1 MSNLLTDESRSIE
14 SVKMTDQMRHDIVLY
29 KHKLIS
35 KEELLNKYPNLDIVL
50 SLVEEEVNQNFK
62 KNYEEFLKYIKEQV
76 RGDIISH
83 FLTLLGPILAYN
95 QLLLNAPYIAY
106 VKPSYHLSK
115 FIADEITHAFGNSNN
130 KMDKVSKIIFII
142 IFTGIFASYGQS
154 LQWAFWYGKEAYP
167 ILILRIRAL
176 MNDTFNTL
184 LTELSIHKQKIQG
197 EAVGIFFGLF
207 SGTTGENT
215 KRKLLELFSS
225 ISIVAT
231 SYTLALLKTDG
242 ADLDVKD
249 IKDIPDGKEIYDEY
263 KKIKPHFKQED
274 HISSFTLLTV
284 SDIHTLT
291 KNFTK
296 VSNIGMELVLYEQSP
311 IEKYSKILSLIQ
323 ELQVIYENPETTI
336 ASSMTSLI
344 AYKALE
350 ISPDITSLIDLNQL
364 VENGKIIDNRVNDN
378 LRLMRNDIEYYTT
391 KIGQSWN
398 SRSLFLPKGKE
409 VHTLFIGHPYS
420 PTVKL
425 ETIGINVV
433 DYMLFSIILLSLVLF
448 FRRNLKKERGPRI
461 EVLDQRIRRH
471 RK

>member
-1 MSNLLTDESRSIE
+1 MSNLLTHNEDIPF
-14 SVKMTDQMRHDIVLY
+14 TADMRYNVTLY
-29 KHKLIS
+29 KNKLIT
-35 KEELLNKYPNLDIVL
+35 KEELLKKYPNLDIVL

-62 KNYEEFLKYIKEQV
+62 KNYEEFLKYIKDQIK
-76 RGDIISH
+76 GDIFSH
-83 FLTLLGPILAYN
+83 FLTILGPILAYN

-106 VKPSYHLSK
+106 VAPSYQLSK
-115 FIADEITHAFGNSNN
+115 FIANEITHAFGKSNN
-130 KMDKVSKIIFII
+130 KMHQVSRIIFII
-142 IFTGIFASYGQS
+142 IFTGIFASYCQS

-207 SGTTGENT
+207 SGKTGENT
-215 KRKLLELFSS
+215 KRKLLDLFNS

-249 IKDIPDGKEIYDEY
+249 IKGITDGEEIYDEY

-274 HISSFTLLTV
+274 YISTFSLVTV

-296 VSNIGMELVLYEQSP
+296 ISNIGMELMLYEQSP

-323 ELQVIYENPETTI
+323 ELQVIYENPSTNV

-344 AYKALE
+344 ADKALE
-350 ISPDITSLIDLNQL
+350 IAPEITSLIDFNQL
-364 VENGKIIDNRVNDN
+364 VENGRIIDNRVNDN
-378 LRLMRNDIEYYTT
+378 LRLMRNDIEYYTN

-398 SRSLFLPKGKE
+398 SRTLFLPKGKE
-409 VHTLFIGHPYS
+409 VHTLFIGQSYS
-420 PTVKL
+420 PTVNI
-425 ETIGINVV
+425 ETIGINVI
-433 DYMLFSIILLSLVLF
+433 DYMLLSMFLLSLFLF

-461 EVLDQRIRRH
+461 EVIDQRIRRN

>member
-1 MSNLLTDESRSIE
+1 MSNLLTHNEDIPF
-14 SVKMTDQMRHDIVLY
+14 TADMRYNVTLY
-29 KHKLIS
+29 KNKLIT
-35 KEELLNKYPNLDIVL
+35 KEELLKKYPNLDIVL
-50 SLVEEEVNQNFK
+50 SLVQEEVNQNFK
-62 KNYEEFLKYIKEQV
+62 KNYEEFLKYIKDQIK
-76 RGDIISH
+76 GDIFSH
-83 FLTLLGPILAYN
+83 FLTILGPILAYN
-95 QLLLNAPYIAY
+95 QLLLDAPYIAY
-106 VKPSYHLSK
+106 VAPSYQLSK
-115 FIADEITHAFGNSNN
+115 FIADEITHAFGKSKN
-130 KMDKVSKIIFII
+130 KMHQVSRIIFII
-142 IFTGIFASYGQS
+142 IFTGIFASYCQS

-207 SGTTGENT
+207 SGKTGENT
-215 KRKLLELFSS
+215 KRKLLDLFNS

-249 IKDIPDGKEIYDEY
+249 IKGITDGEEIYDEY

-274 HISSFTLLTV
+274 HISTFSLVTV

-296 VSNIGMELVLYEQSP
+296 ISNIGMELMLYEQSP

-323 ELQVIYENPETTI
+323 ELQVIYENPSTTI

-344 AYKALE
+344 ADKALE
-350 ISPDITSLIDLNQL
+350 IAPEITSLIDFNQL
-364 VENGKIIDNRVNDN
+364 VENGRIIDNRVNDN
-378 LRLMRNDIEYYTT
+378 LRLMRNDIEYYTN

-398 SRSLFLPKGKE
+398 SRTLFLPKGKE
-409 VHTLFIGHPYS
+409 VHTLFIGQSYS
-420 PTVKL
+420 PTVNI
-425 ETIGINVV
+425 ETIGINVI
-433 DYMLFSIILLSLVLF
+433 DYMLLSMFLLSLFLF
-448 FRRNLKKERGPRI
+448 FRRSLKRGPRI
-461 EVLDQRIRRH
+461 EVLDQRIRRN

>member
-1 MSNLLTDESRSIE
+1 MSNLLKHNEDIPFTAD
-14 SVKMTDQMRHDIVLY
+14 MRYHVTLY
-29 KHKLIS
+29 KNKLIT
-35 KEELLNKYPNLDIVL
+35 KEELLKKYPNLDIVL
-50 SLVEEEVNQNFK
+50 SLVQEEVNQNFK
-62 KNYEEFLKYIKEQV
+62 KNYEEFLKYIKSQIK
-76 RGDIISH
+76 GDI
-83 FLTLLGPILAYN
+83 LTTLLTFLGPILAYN
-95 QLLLNAPYIAY
+95 QLLLDAPYIAY
-106 VKPSYHLSK
+106 VAPSYQLSK
-115 FIADEITHAFGNSNN
+115 FIANEITRAFGKSNN
-130 KMDKVSKIIFII
+130 KMHQVSRIIFII
-142 IFTGIFASYGQS
+142 IFTGIFASYCQS

-207 SGTTGENT
+207 SGKTGENT
-215 KRKLLELFSS
+215 KRKLLDLFSS

-249 IKDIPDGKEIYDEY
+249 IKGITDGEEIYDEY

-274 HISSFTLLTV
+274 HISTFSLVTV

-296 VSNIGMELVLYEQSP
+296 ISNIGMELMLYEQSP

-323 ELQVIYENPETTI
+323 ELQVIYENPSTTI
-336 ASSMTSLI
+336 ASSMTSLV
-344 AYKALE
+344 ADKALE
-350 ISPDITSLIDLNQL
+350 IAPEITSLIDFNQL
-364 VENGKIIDNRVNDN
+364 VENGRIIDNRVNDN
-378 LRLMRNDIEYYTT
+378 LRLMRNDIEYYTN

-398 SRSLFLPKGKE
+398 SRTLFLPKGKE
-409 VHTLFIGHPYS
+409 VHTLFVGQSYS
-420 PTVKL
+420 PTVNI
-425 ETIGINVV
+425 ETIGINVI

>member
-1 MSNLLTDESRSIE
+1 MSNLLTHNEDIPF
-14 SVKMTDQMRHDIVLY
+14 TADMRYNVTLY
-29 KHKLIS
+29 KNKLIT
-35 KEELLNKYPNLDIVL
+35 KEELLKKYPNLDIVL

-62 KNYEEFLKYIKEQV
+62 KNYEEFLKYIKDQIK
-76 RGDIISH
+76 GDIFSH
-83 FLTLLGPILAYN
+83 FLTILGPILAYN

-106 VKPSYHLSK
+106 VAPSYQLSK
-115 FIADEITHAFGNSNN
+115 FIANEITHAFGKSNN
-130 KMDKVSKIIFII
+130 KMHQVSRIIFII
-142 IFTGIFASYGQS
+142 IFTGIFASYCQS

-207 SGTTGENT
+207 SGKTGENT
-215 KRKLLELFSS
+215 KRKLLDLFNS

-249 IKDIPDGKEIYDEY
+249 IKGITDGEEIYDEY

-274 HISSFTLLTV
+274 YISTFSLVTV

-296 VSNIGMELVLYEQSP
+296 ISNIGMELMLYEQSP

-323 ELQVIYENPETTI
+323 ELQVIYENPSTNV

-344 AYKALE
+344 ADKALE
-350 ISPDITSLIDLNQL
+350 IAPEITSLIDFNQL
-364 VENGKIIDNRVNDN
+364 VENGRIIDNRVNDN
-378 LRLMRNDIEYYTT
+378 LRLMRNDIEYYTN

-398 SRSLFLPKGKE
+398 SRTLFLPKGKE
-409 VHTLFIGHPYS
+409 VHTLFIGQSYS
-420 PTVKL
+420 PTVNI
-425 ETIGINVV
+425 ETIGINVI
-433 DYMLFSIILLSLVLF
+433 DYMLLSMFLLSLFLF

-461 EVLDQRIRRH
+461 EVIDQRIRRQ

>member
-1 MSNLLTDESRSIE
+1 MSNLLTHNEDIPF
-14 SVKMTDQMRHDIVLY
+14 TADMRYNVTLY
-29 KHKLIS
+29 KNKLIT
-35 KEELLNKYPNLDIVL
+35 KEELLKKYPNLDIVL

-62 KNYEEFLKYIKEQV
+62 KNYEEFLKYIKDQI
-76 RGDIISH
+76 RGDIFSH
-83 FLTLLGPILAYN
+83 FLTILGPILAYN

-106 VKPSYHLSK
+106 VAPSYQLSK
-115 FIADEITHAFGNSNN
+115 FIANEITHSFGNSNN
-130 KMDKVSKIIFII
+130 KMNQVSRIIFII
-142 IFTGIFASYGQS
+142 IFTGIFASYSQS

-207 SGTTGENT
+207 SGKTGENT
-215 KRKLLELFSS
+215 KRKLLDLFNS

-249 IKDIPDGKEIYDEY
+249 IKGITDGEEIYDEY
-263 KKIKPHFKQED
+263 KKIKPHFKQD
-274 HISSFTLLTV
+274 DRISTFSLVTV

-296 VSNIGMELVLYEQSP
+296 ISNIGMELILYEQSP

-323 ELQVIYENPETTI
+323 ELQVIYENPSTTI

-344 AYKALE
+344 ADKALE
-350 ISPDITSLIDLNQL
+350 IAPEITSLIDFNQL
-364 VENGKIIDNRVNDN
+364 VENGRIIDNRVNDN
-378 LRLMRNDIEYYTT
+378 LRLMRNDIEYYTN

-398 SRSLFLPKGKE
+398 SRTLFLPKGKE
-409 VHTLFIGHPYS
+409 VHTLFIGKPYS
-420 PTVKL
+420 PTVNI

-433 DYMLFSIILLSLVLF
+433 DYMLLSMILLSLVLF
-448 FRRNLKKERGPRI
+448 FRRTLKRGHRI
-461 EVLDQRIRRH
+461 EVLDQRIRRN

>member
-1 MSNLLTDESRSIE
+1 MSNLLTHNEDIPF
-14 SVKMTDQMRHDIVLY
+14 TADMRYNVTLY
-29 KHKLIS
+29 KNKLIT
-35 KEELLNKYPNLDIVL
+35 KEELLKKYPNLDIVL
-50 SLVEEEVNQNFK
+50 SLVQEEVNQNFK
-62 KNYEEFLKYIKEQV
+62 KNYEEFLKYIKDQIK
-76 RGDIISH
+76 GDIFSH
-83 FLTLLGPILAYN
+83 FLTILGPILAYN

-106 VKPSYHLSK
+106 VAPSYQLSK
-115 FIADEITHAFGNSNN
+115 FISDEITHAFGKSNN
-130 KMDKVSKIIFII
+130 KIHQVSRIIFII
-142 IFTGIFASYGQS
+142 IFTGIFASYCQS

-197 EAVGIFFGLF
+197 ETVGIFFGLF
-207 SGTTGENT
+207 SGKTGENT
-215 KRKLLELFSS
+215 KRKLLDLFNS

-249 IKDIPDGKEIYDEY
+249 IKGITDGEEIYDEY

-274 HISSFTLLTV
+274 HISTFSLVTV

-296 VSNIGMELVLYEQSP
+296 ISNIGMELMLYEQSP

-323 ELQVIYENPETTI
+323 ELQVIYENPSTTI

-344 AYKALE
+344 ADKALE
-350 ISPDITSLIDLNQL
+350 IAPEITSLIDFNQL
-364 VENGKIIDNRVNDN
+364 VENGRIIDNRVNDN
-378 LRLMRNDIEYYTT
+378 LRLMRNDIEYYTN

-398 SRSLFLPKGKE
+398 SRTLFLPKGKE
-409 VHTLFIGHPYS
+409 VHTLFIGQSYS
-420 PTVKL
+420 PTVNI
-425 ETIGINVV
+425 ETIGINVI
-433 DYMLFSIILLSLVLF
+433 DYMLLSMFLLSLFLF
-448 FRRNLKKERGPRI
+448 FRRNLKRGPRI
-461 EVLDQRIRRH
+461 EVLDQRIRRN

>member
-1 MSNLLTDESRSIE
+1 MSNLLTHNEDIPF
-14 SVKMTDQMRHDIVLY
+14 TADMRYHVTLY
-29 KHKLIS
+29 KNKLIT
-35 KEELLNKYPNLDIVL
+35 KEELLKKYPNLDIVL
-50 SLVEEEVNQNFK
+50 SLVQEEVNQNFK
-62 KNYEEFLKYIKEQV
+62 KNYEEFLKYIK
-76 RGDIISH
+76 GDI
-83 FLTLLGPILAYN
+83 LTTLLTFLGPILAYN
-95 QLLLNAPYIAY
+95 QLLLDAPYIAY
-106 VKPSYHLSK
+106 VAPSYQLSK
-115 FIADEITHAFGNSNN
+115 FIANEITRAFGKSNN
-130 KMDKVSKIIFII
+130 KMHQVSRIIFII
-142 IFTGIFASYGQS
+142 IFTGIFASYCQS

-167 ILILRIRAL
+167 ILILRIKSL
-176 MNDTFNTL
+176 MNDTFTTL

-207 SGTTGENT
+207 SGKTGENT
-215 KRKLLELFSS
+215 KRKLLDLFSS

-249 IKDIPDGKEIYDEY
+249 IKGITDGEEIYDEY

-274 HISSFTLLTV
+274 HISTFSLVTV

-296 VSNIGMELVLYEQSP
+296 ISNIGMELMLYEQSP

-323 ELQVIYENPETTI
+323 ELQVIYENPSTTI

-344 AYKALE
+344 ADKALE
-350 ISPDITSLIDLNQL
+350 IAPEITSLIDFNQL
-364 VENGKIIDNRVNDN
+364 VENGRIIDNRVNDN
-378 LRLMRNDIEYYTT
+378 LRLMRNDIEYYTN

-398 SRSLFLPKGKE
+398 SRTLFLPKGKE
-409 VHTLFIGHPYS
+409 VHTLFIGQSYS
-420 PTVKL
+420 PTVNI
-425 ETIGINVV
+425 ETIGINVI
-433 DYMLFSIILLSLVLF
+433 DYMLFSMILLSLVLF

-461 EVLDQRIRRH
+461 EVVDQRIRRN